1 MTRVS
6 RSISAGVAVVGIS
19 ALVAA
24 PSVTPPVHETV
35 AVKYVADVRPAAQTS
50 QLPELYEWW
59 QQVFWPSA
67 SRPIPQPP
75 VTGPLPTPGSVA
87 GGLEQAYHIIE
98 PWVRYGFE
106 LGEYAVGWIPYVGWL
121 APQVMILYNFGERIV
136 HAIVHNTLDWIDGD
150 GSFGQN
156 LAEGLSWS
164 LDALIQLGIDEL
176 NFFLP
181 NLPPLPP
188 FPGSTEF
195 AEGYEAFRTSA
206 REFLR
211 NLSDLL
217 PYHDEERPP
226 VGSTLVDVSLLGAEV
241 EPTAGE
247 DVPLDPGVPAAVDAR
262 TDSSIETVVD
272 PTVPKPE
279 AVVDPQLDIGPAV
292 LDTPPVDT
300 PPADTAPADP
310 ALPSAPGLT
319 KRPKGPVG
327 VLGEVRSNLRQ
338 ARDDIR
344 GATAEAKKSL
354 TGRRDAAREADD
366 SAKPGK
372 DLRTRIQKR
381 VEKAA
386 DQIRSR
392 TDRGTSDS
400 AAPADGEKKKK
411 KADAE
416 S

>member
-1 MTRVS
+1 M
-6 RSISAGVAVVGIS
+6 
-19 ALVAA
+19 
-24 PSVTPPVHETV
+24 
-35 AVKYVADVRPAAQTS
+35 ADVRPAAQTS
-50 QLPELYEWW
+50 QFPELYEWW
-59 QQVFWPSA
+59 QQIFWPSA
-67 SRPIPQPP
+67 SPSREVPQPP

-156 LAEGLSWS
+156 LAEGISWS
-164 LDALIQLGIDEL
+164 VDALIQLGIDEL

-195 AEGYEAFRTSA
+195 AEGYEAFRTSV
-206 REFLR
+206 RDFLGD
-211 NLSDLL
+211 LSDLL

-226 VGSTLVDVSLLGAEV
+226 VGSTLVDVSLATTEV
-241 EPTAGE
+241 APTAKE
-247 DVPLDPGVPAAVDAR
+247 DVAVNPAEPAGTLVDAQPG
-262 TDSSIETVVD
+262 TGVETVVD
-272 PTVPKPE
+272 PVTPKP
-279 AVVDPQLDIGPAV
+279 AAAVDPQLDIGPAV
-292 LDTPPVDT
+292 LDTAPV
-300 PPADTAPADP
+300 DTAPAP
-310 ALPSAPGLT
+310 TLPSTPKTEKQLL
-319 KRPKGPVG
+319 RPAG
-327 VLGEVRSNLRQ
+327 VLSEVRSNLKQ
-338 ARDDIR
+338 ARDELR
-344 GATAEAKKSL
+344 GAAAETKKSL
-354 TGRRDAAREADD
+354 TGRGDATREADD
-366 SAKPGK
+366 SAKPAK
-372 DLRTRIQKR
+372 DLRTRIKNR
-381 VEKAA
+381 VEKAT

-392 TDRGTSDS
+392 SERATSD
-400 AAPADGEKKKK
+400 AAPAADRKKKK

>member
-1 MTRVS
+1 MTET
-6 RSISAGVAVVGIS
+6 AAVR
-19 ALVAA
+19 
-24 PSVTPPVHETV
+24 
-35 AVKYVADVRPAAQTS
+35 YVADVRPAAQTS
-50 QLPELYEWW
+50 QFPELYEWW
-59 QQVFWPSA
+59 QQTFWPSA
-67 SRPIPQPP
+67 SRPVPQPP

-87 GGLEQAYHIIE
+87 DGLEQAYHIIE

-195 AEGYEAFRTSA
+195 AEGYEGFRTSV
-206 REFLR
+206 RDFLGD
-211 NLSDLL
+211 LSDLL

-226 VGSTLVDVSLLGAEV
+226 VGSTLVDVSLATTEV
-241 EPTAGE
+241 APTAKEDVAIDPAEPTGT
-247 DVPLDPGVPAAVDAR
+247 LVDAQPG
-262 TDSSIETVVD
+262 TSVETVVD
-272 PTVPKPE
+272 PVTPE
-279 AVVDPQLDIGPAV
+279 PAAAADPQLDIGPAV
-292 LDTPPVDT
+292 LDGAPV
-300 PPADTAPADP
+300 DTAPAP
-310 ALPSAPGLT
+310 TLPSTPKTEKQLL
-319 KRPKGPVG
+319 RPAG
-327 VLGEVRSNLRQ
+327 VIGEVRSNLKQ
-338 ARDDIR
+338 ARDELR
-344 GATAEAKKSL
+344 GAAAETKKSL
-354 TGRRDAAREADD
+354 TGRADAAREADD
-366 SAKPGK
+366 SAKPAK
-372 DLRTRIQKR
+372 DLRTRIKNR
-381 VEKAA
+381 VERAT

-392 TDRGTSDS
+392 TERATSD
-400 AAPADGEKKKK
+400 AAPAADRKKK